1 MKNSKKGII
10 ITLLSILIIIAIL
23 IGIMIYIYLCT
34 DYLKTN
40 KQLFF
45 KYTSQLVENEDGFIE
60 QEIIDFFNKR
70 TNSNY
75 ENQANLSFDIQVPD
89 LEEEMQLV
97 NKFSIDYDEKTDN
110 INSKK
115 EEQITLNYSE
125 DVKLPFIY
133 RECNNEVGFQ
143 TDTVS
148 KNFVVLEDKEELV
161 NMYAYL
167 ATLDVNIN
175 DILENQDI
183 KNIDFNAIN
192 NFISK
197 YLMGTLQNLDENKF
211 TKVENNGMTGYKLTL
226 SAEEFKN
233 VMLSILESVKELDK
247 EKAEKLITRYEED
260 YDNEYNVEFIL
271 YQKNSKLTR
280 LEVIVNNSNVF
291 LEKQENNDEVT
302 YNIECITYE
311 ESVKLACNASFKGL
325 GTNNITE
332 NYKLCTEISG
342 SIDGG
347 LITGLEESAV
357 SLQKEE
363 EKVYIN
369 LLISDAK
376 KTQMIQE
383 KEDVSLTLYESIKST
398 MDNSEDDTYLKMELE
413 ELENDQF
420 KITFRDTKNEYIINN
435 EGEFAQENI
444 KEDKEDNTQENEE
457 FIKFNYIYSNNLQ
470 FVDNVQIDDFTD
482 ENSVNL
488 TQKDEEYVKNLK
500 KAIEERIEQ
509 VNEKQ
514 MQELGVEPDQNP
526 ILYLSLNSIARNQMI
541 SGLQESMVEEFN
553 QKFELYEN
561 TNTRGSTVKGLL
573 TTILN
578 SNESSSSDMQITE
591 INFDGEEY
599 EVTEQNITLLKSN
612 IDIADT
618 YRVEF
623 EKDSDT
629 GLIYRAVINKR

>member
-75 ENQANLSFDIQVPD
+75 ENQANLSFDLQVPS

-97 NKFSIDYDEKTDN
+97 NKFSIGYDGKTDN
-110 INSKK
+110 VNSKK
-115 EEQITLNYSE
+115 EEQVTLNYSE

-143 TDTVS
+143 TDIVS
-148 KNFVVLEDKEELV
+148 KNFVVLEDKEELAEI
-161 NMYAYL
+161 YLYL
-167 ATLDVNIN
+167 ATLNVNIN
-175 DILENQDI
+175 DLLENQDI
-183 KNIDFNAIN
+183 ESIDFNKIN
-192 NFISK
+192 EFANK
-197 YLMGTLQNLDENKF
+197 YLINKLQNLDESNF
-211 TKVENNGMTGYKLTL
+211 TKLETNGRIGYKLTL
-226 SAEEFKN
+226 SSGEFRD
-233 VMLSILESVKELDK
+233 LIISILEGLKELEQ
-247 EKAEKLITRYEED
+247 EKAEELITEYEQD
-260 YDNEYNVEFIL
+260 YDNEKNIEYDIEFIV
-271 YQKNSKLTR
+271 YQKDKKLSSI
-280 LEVIVNNSNVF
+280 EVIVNNSNIV
-291 LEKQENNDEVT
+291 LEKQENNDE
-302 YNIECITYE
+302 ITYSIKGNID
-311 ESVKLACNASFKGL
+311 ESINIDYKASFKGL
-325 GTNNITE
+325 QTNNITE
-332 NYKLCTEISG
+332 NYKFCTEMG
-342 SIDGG
+342 DLLDDGT
-347 LITGLEESAV
+347 ITSVEES
-357 SLQKEE
+357 S
-363 EKVYIN
+363 N
-369 LLISDAK
+369 LSENA
-376 KTQMIQE
+376 E
-383 KEDVSLTLYESIKST
+383 
-398 MDNSEDDTYLKMELE
+398 EDD
-413 ELENDQF
+413 
-420 KITFRDTKNEYIINN
+420 
-435 EGEFAQENI
+435 
-444 KEDKEDNTQENEE
+444 TQENEE
-457 FIKFNYIYSNNLQ
+457 FMKLNYIYSNNLQ
-470 FVDNVQIDDFTD
+470 FVDNVQIEDFTD
-482 ENSVNL
+482 KNSVNL

-500 KAIEERIEQ
+500 KAIDERLEQ

-514 MQELGVEPDQNP
+514 MEELGVKPEQNP
-526 ILYLSLNSIARNQMI
+526 MLYLTIDSISTKLMLNSW
-541 SGLQESMVEEFN
+541 QESMVEEFN

-573 TTILN
+573 TTIIN
-578 SNESSSSDMQITE
+578 SNVSSPGNMQITE

>member
-10 ITLLSILIIIAIL
+10 ITLLTILIIIAIL

-143 TDTVS
+143 TDIVS
-148 KNFVVLEDKEELV
+148 KNFVVLEDKEEL
-161 NMYAYL
+161 AEIYL
-167 ATLDVNIN
+167 YLSTLNVNIN
-175 DILENQDI
+175 DLLENQDI
-183 KNIDFNAIN
+183 ESIDFNKIN
-192 NFISK
+192 EFANK
-197 YLMGTLQNLDENKF
+197 YLINKLQNLDESNF
-211 TKVENNGMTGYKLTL
+211 TKLETNGRIGYKLTL
-226 SAEEFKN
+226 SSGEFRD
-233 VMLSILESVKELDK
+233 LIISILEGLKELEQ
-247 EKAEKLITRYEED
+247 EKAEELITEYEQD
-260 YDNEYNVEFIL
+260 YDNEKNIEYDIEFIV
-271 YQKNSKLTR
+271 YQKDKKLSSI
-280 LEVIVNNSNVF
+280 EVIVNNSNIV
-291 LEKQENNDEVT
+291 LEKQENNDE
-302 YNIECITYE
+302 ITYSIKGNID
-311 ESVKLACNASFKGL
+311 ESINIDYIASFKGL
-325 GTNNITE
+325 QTNNITE
-332 NYKLCTEISG
+332 NYKFCTEMG
-342 SIDGG
+342 DLLDDGT
-347 LITGLEESAV
+347 ITSVEES
-357 SLQKEE
+357 S
-363 EKVYIN
+363 N
-369 LLISDAK
+369 LSKNA
-376 KTQMIQE
+376 E
-383 KEDVSLTLYESIKST
+383 
-398 MDNSEDDTYLKMELE
+398 EDD
-413 ELENDQF
+413 
-420 KITFRDTKNEYIINN
+420 
-435 EGEFAQENI
+435 
-444 KEDKEDNTQENEE
+444 TQENEE
-457 FIKFNYIYSNNLQ
+457 FMKLNYIYSNNLQ
-470 FVDNVQIDDFTD
+470 FVDNVQIEEFTD
-482 ENSVNL
+482 KNSVNL

-500 KAIEERIEQ
+500 KAIDERLEQ

-514 MQELGVEPDQNP
+514 MEELGVKPEQNP
-526 ILYLSLNSIARNQMI
+526 ILYLTIDSISTKLMLNSW
-541 SGLQESMVEEFN
+541 QESMVEEFN

-578 SNESSSSDMQITE
+578 SNESSSNDMQVTE

>member
-10 ITLLSILIIIAIL
+10 ITLLTILIIIAIL

-75 ENQANLSFDIQVPD
+75 ENQANLSFDLQVPG

-125 DVKLPFIY
+125 DVNLPFIY

-143 TDTVS
+143 TDIVS
-148 KNFVVLEDKEELV
+148 KNFVVLEDKEELAEI
-161 NMYAYL
+161 YLYL
-167 ATLDVNIN
+167 ATLNVNIN
-175 DILENQDI
+175 DLLENQDI
-183 KNIDFNAIN
+183 ESIDFNKIN
-192 NFISK
+192 EFANK
-197 YLMGTLQNLDENKF
+197 YLINKLQNLDESNF
-211 TKVENNGMTGYKLTL
+211 TKLETNGRIGYKLTL
-226 SAEEFKN
+226 SSGEFRD
-233 VMLSILESVKELDK
+233 LIISILEGLKELEQ
-247 EKAEKLITRYEED
+247 EKAEELITEYEQD
-260 YDNEYNVEFIL
+260 YDNEKNIEYDIEFIV
-271 YQKNSKLTR
+271 YQKDKKLSSI
-280 LEVIVNNSNVF
+280 EVIVNNSNIV
-291 LEKQENNDEVT
+291 LEKQENNDE
-302 YNIECITYE
+302 ITYSIKGNID
-311 ESVKLACNASFKGL
+311 ESINIDYIASFKGL
-325 GTNNITE
+325 QTNNITE
-332 NYKLCTEISG
+332 NYKFCTEMG
-342 SIDGG
+342 DLLDDGT
-347 LITGLEESAV
+347 ITSVEES
-357 SLQKEE
+357 S
-363 EKVYIN
+363 N
-369 LLISDAK
+369 LSKNA
-376 KTQMIQE
+376 E
-383 KEDVSLTLYESIKST
+383 
-398 MDNSEDDTYLKMELE
+398 EDD
-413 ELENDQF
+413 
-420 KITFRDTKNEYIINN
+420 
-435 EGEFAQENI
+435 
-444 KEDKEDNTQENEE
+444 TQENEE
-457 FIKFNYIYSNNLQ
+457 FTKFNYIYSNNLQ

>member
-143 TDTVS
+143 TDIVS
-148 KNFVVLEDKEELV
+148 KNFVVLEDKEELAEI
-161 NMYAYL
+161 YLYL
-167 ATLDVNIN
+167 ATLNVNIN
-175 DILENQDI
+175 DLLENQDI
-183 KNIDFNAIN
+183 ESIDFNKIN
-192 NFISK
+192 EFANK
-197 YLMGTLQNLDENKF
+197 YLINKLQNLDESNF
-211 TKVENNGMTGYKLTL
+211 TKLETNGRIGYKLTL
-226 SAEEFKN
+226 SSGEFRD
-233 VMLSILESVKELDK
+233 LIISILEGLKELEQ
-247 EKAEKLITRYEED
+247 EKAEELITEYEQD
-260 YDNEYNVEFIL
+260 YDNEKNIEYDIEFIV
-271 YQKNSKLTR
+271 YQKDKKLSSI
-280 LEVIVNNSNVF
+280 EVIVNNSNIV
-291 LEKQENNDEVT
+291 LEKQENNDE
-302 YNIECITYE
+302 ITYSIKGNID
-311 ESVKLACNASFKGL
+311 ESINIDYIASFKGL
-325 GTNNITE
+325 QTNNITE
-332 NYKLCTEISG
+332 NYKFCTEMG
-342 SIDGG
+342 DLLDDGT
-347 LITGLEESAV
+347 ITSVEES
-357 SLQKEE
+357 S
-363 EKVYIN
+363 N
-369 LLISDAK
+369 LSKNA
-376 KTQMIQE
+376 E
-383 KEDVSLTLYESIKST
+383 
-398 MDNSEDDTYLKMELE
+398 EDD
-413 ELENDQF
+413 
-420 KITFRDTKNEYIINN
+420 
-435 EGEFAQENI
+435 
-444 KEDKEDNTQENEE
+444 TQENEE
-457 FIKFNYIYSNNLQ
+457 FTKFNYIYSNNLQ

>member
-75 ENQANLSFDIQVPD
+75 ENQANLSFDLQVPG

-97 NKFSIDYDEKTDN
+97 NKFSISYDGKTDN
-110 INSKK
+110 VNSKK
-115 EEQITLNYSE
+115 EEQVTLNYSE

-143 TDTVS
+143 TDIVS
-148 KNFVVLEDKEELV
+148 KNFVVLEDKEELAEI
-161 NMYAYL
+161 YLYL
-167 ATLDVNIN
+167 ATLNVNIN
-175 DILENQDI
+175 DLLENQDI
-183 KNIDFNAIN
+183 ESIDFNKIN
-192 NFISK
+192 EFANK
-197 YLMGTLQNLDENKF
+197 YLINKLQNLDESKF
-211 TKVENNGMTGYKLTL
+211 TKLETNGRIGYKLTL
-226 SAEEFKN
+226 SSGEFRD
-233 VMLSILESVKELDK
+233 LIISILEGLKELEQ
-247 EKAEKLITRYEED
+247 EKAEELITEYEKD
-260 YDNEYNVEFIL
+260 YDNEKNIEYDIEFIV
-271 YQKNSKLTR
+271 YQKDKKLSSI
-280 LEVIVNNSNVF
+280 EGIVNNSNIV
-291 LEKQENNDEVT
+291 LEKQENNDE
-302 YNIECITYE
+302 ITYSIKGNIDE
-311 ESVKLACNASFKGL
+311 GINVDYMASFKGL
-325 GTNNITE
+325 QTNNITE
-332 NYKLCTEISG
+332 NYKFCTEMG
-342 SIDGG
+342 DLLDDGT
-347 LITGLEESAV
+347 ITSVEES
-357 SLQKEE
+357 S
-363 EKVYIN
+363 N
-369 LLISDAK
+369 LSKNA
-376 KTQMIQE
+376 E
-383 KEDVSLTLYESIKST
+383 
-398 MDNSEDDTYLKMELE
+398 EDD
-413 ELENDQF
+413 
-420 KITFRDTKNEYIINN
+420 
-435 EGEFAQENI
+435 
-444 KEDKEDNTQENEE
+444 TQENEE
-457 FIKFNYIYSNNLQ
+457 FMKLNYIYSNNLQ
-470 FVDNVQIDDFTD
+470 FVDNVQIEDFTD
-482 ENSVNL
+482 KNSVNL

-500 KAIEERIEQ
+500 KAIDERIEQ

-514 MQELGVEPDQNP
+514 MEELGVKPEQNP
-526 ILYLSLNSIARNQMI
+526 MLYLTIDSISTKLMLNSW
-541 SGLQESMVEEFN
+541 QESMVEEFN

-573 TTILN
+573 TTIIN
-578 SNESSSSDMQITE
+578 SNVSSPGNMQITE

>member
-45 KYTSQLVENEDGFIE
+45 KYISQLVENEDGFIE

-75 ENQANLSFDIQVPD
+75 ENQANLSFDLQVPG

-97 NKFSIDYDEKTDN
+97 NKFSISYDGKTDN
-110 INSKK
+110 VNSKK
-115 EEQITLNYSE
+115 EEQVTLNYSE

-143 TDTVS
+143 TDIVS
-148 KNFVVLEDKEELV
+148 KNFVVLEDKEELAEI
-161 NMYAYL
+161 YLYL
-167 ATLDVNIN
+167 ATLNVNIN
-175 DILENQDI
+175 DLLENQDI
-183 KNIDFNAIN
+183 ESIDFNKIN
-192 NFISK
+192 EFANK
-197 YLMGTLQNLDENKF
+197 YLINKLQNLDESKF
-211 TKVENNGMTGYKLTL
+211 TKLETNGRIGYKLTL
-226 SAEEFKN
+226 SSGEFRD
-233 VMLSILESVKELDK
+233 LIISILEGLKELEQ
-247 EKAEKLITRYEED
+247 EKAEELITEYEKD
-260 YDNEYNVEFIL
+260 YDNEKNIEYDIEFIV
-271 YQKNSKLTR
+271 YQKDKKLSSI
-280 LEVIVNNSNVF
+280 EVIVNNSNIV
-291 LEKQENNDEVT
+291 LEKQENNDE
-302 YNIECITYE
+302 ITYSIKGNID
-311 ESVKLACNASFKGL
+311 ESINIDYIASFKGL
-325 GTNNITE
+325 QTNNITE
-332 NYKLCTEISG
+332 NYKFCTEMG
-342 SIDGG
+342 DLLDDGT
-347 LITGLEESAV
+347 ITSVEES
-357 SLQKEE
+357 S
-363 EKVYIN
+363 N
-369 LLISDAK
+369 LSKNA
-376 KTQMIQE
+376 E
-383 KEDVSLTLYESIKST
+383 
-398 MDNSEDDTYLKMELE
+398 EDD
-413 ELENDQF
+413 
-420 KITFRDTKNEYIINN
+420 
-435 EGEFAQENI
+435 
-444 KEDKEDNTQENEE
+444 TQENEE
-457 FIKFNYIYSNNLQ
+457 FMKLNYIYSNNLQ
-470 FVDNVQIDDFTD
+470 FVDNVQIEDFTD
-482 ENSVNL
+482 KNSVNL

-500 KAIEERIEQ
+500 KAIDERIEQ

-514 MQELGVEPDQNP
+514 MEELGVKPEQNP
-526 ILYLSLNSIARNQMI
+526 MLYLTIDSISTKLMLNSW
-541 SGLQESMVEEFN
+541 QESMVEEFN

-573 TTILN
+573 TTIIN
-578 SNESSSSDMQITE
+578 SNVSSPGNMQITE

>member
-10 ITLLSILIIIAIL
+10 ITLLTILIIIAIL

-143 TDTVS
+143 TDIVS
-148 KNFVVLEDKEELV
+148 KNFVVLEDKEELAEI
-161 NMYAYL
+161 YLYL
-167 ATLDVNIN
+167 ATLNVNIN
-175 DILENQDI
+175 DLLENQDI
-183 KNIDFNAIN
+183 ESIDFNKIN
-192 NFISK
+192 EFANK
-197 YLMGTLQNLDENKF
+197 YLINKLQNLDESNF
-211 TKVENNGMTGYKLTL
+211 TKLETNGRIGYKLTL
-226 SAEEFKN
+226 SSGEFRD
-233 VMLSILESVKELDK
+233 LIISILEGLKELEQ
-247 EKAEKLITRYEED
+247 EKAEELITEYEQD
-260 YDNEYNVEFIL
+260 YDNEKNIEYDIEFIV
-271 YQKNSKLTR
+271 YQKDKKLSSI
-280 LEVIVNNSNVF
+280 EVIVNNSNIV
-291 LEKQENNDEVT
+291 LEKQENNDE
-302 YNIECITYE
+302 ITYSIKGNID
-311 ESVKLACNASFKGL
+311 ESINIDYIASFKGL
-325 GTNNITE
+325 QTNNITE
-332 NYKLCTEISG
+332 NYKFCTEMG
-342 SIDGG
+342 DLLDDGT
-347 LITGLEESAV
+347 ITSVEES
-357 SLQKEE
+357 S
-363 EKVYIN
+363 N
-369 LLISDAK
+369 LSKNA
-376 KTQMIQE
+376 E
-383 KEDVSLTLYESIKST
+383 
-398 MDNSEDDTYLKMELE
+398 EDD
-413 ELENDQF
+413 
-420 KITFRDTKNEYIINN
+420 
-435 EGEFAQENI
+435 
-444 KEDKEDNTQENEE
+444 TQENEE
-457 FIKFNYIYSNNLQ
+457 FTKFNYIYSNNLQ

>member
-89 LEEEMQLV
+89 LQEEMQLV
-97 NKFSIDYDEKTDN
+97 NKFSIDYDGKTDN
-110 INSKK
+110 VNSKK
-115 EEQITLNYSE
+115 EEQVTLNYSE

-143 TDTVS
+143 TDIVS
-148 KNFVVLEDKEELV
+148 KNFVVLEDKEELAEI
-161 NMYAYL
+161 YLYL
-167 ATLDVNIN
+167 ATLNVNIN
-175 DILENQDI
+175 DLLENQDI
-183 KNIDFNAIN
+183 ESIDFNKIN
-192 NFISK
+192 EFANK
-197 YLMGTLQNLDENKF
+197 YLINKLQNLDESNF
-211 TKVENNGMTGYKLTL
+211 TKLETNGRIGYKLTL
-226 SAEEFKN
+226 SSGEFRD
-233 VMLSILESVKELDK
+233 LIISILEGLKELEQ
-247 EKAEKLITRYEED
+247 EKAEELITEYEQD
-260 YDNEYNVEFIL
+260 YDNEKNIEYDIEFIV
-271 YQKNSKLTR
+271 YQKDKKLSSI
-280 LEVIVNNSNVF
+280 EVIVNNSNIV
-291 LEKQENNDEVT
+291 LEKQENNDE
-302 YNIECITYE
+302 ITYSIKGNID
-311 ESVKLACNASFKGL
+311 ESINIDYIASFKGL
-325 GTNNITE
+325 QTNNITE
-332 NYKLCTEISG
+332 NYKFCTEMG
-342 SIDGG
+342 DLLDDGT
-347 LITGLEESAV
+347 ITSVEES
-357 SLQKEE
+357 S
-363 EKVYIN
+363 N
-369 LLISDAK
+369 LSKNA
-376 KTQMIQE
+376 E
-383 KEDVSLTLYESIKST
+383 
-398 MDNSEDDTYLKMELE
+398 EDD
-413 ELENDQF
+413 
-420 KITFRDTKNEYIINN
+420 
-435 EGEFAQENI
+435 
-444 KEDKEDNTQENEE
+444 TQENEE
-457 FIKFNYIYSNNLQ
+457 FMKLNYIYSNNLQ
-470 FVDNVQIDDFTD
+470 FVDNVQIEDFTD
-482 ENSVNL
+482 KNSVNL

-500 KAIEERIEQ
+500 KAIDERIEQ

-514 MQELGVEPDQNP
+514 MEELGVKPEQNP
-526 ILYLSLNSIARNQMI
+526 MLYLTIDSISTKLMLNSW
-541 SGLQESMVEEFN
+541 QESMVEEFN

-573 TTILN
+573 TTIIN
-578 SNESSSSDMQITE
+578 SNVSSPGNMQITE